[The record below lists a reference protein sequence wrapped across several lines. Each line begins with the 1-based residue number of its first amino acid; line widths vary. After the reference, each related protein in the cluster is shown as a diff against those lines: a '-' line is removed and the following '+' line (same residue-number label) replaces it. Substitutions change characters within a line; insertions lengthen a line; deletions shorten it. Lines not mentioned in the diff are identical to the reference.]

1 MIANANIYCME
12 NLRLSKQQ
20 QAPERAGQSTRHAK
34 RAHTKIKSMQRRK
47 YATQRNTNLCN
58 AATPKVKTI
67 AYKHDRTRSHLQE
80 GYTPHVRGSIG

>member
-1 MIANANIYCME
+1 MMAKDGVYCLE

-47 YATQRNTNLCN
+47 YATLQRN
-58 AATPKVKTI
+58 ATRIYAT
-67 AYKHDRTRSHLQE
+67 LQ
-80 GYTPHVRGSIG
+80 RQK